1 MAKENRPTDDAFVCE
16 SCGEDI
22 FETEAE
28 ECENCSRG
36 CCTLCS
42 PERLCLDC
50 QGYGTMDHCPTV
62 PL

>member
-1 MAKENRPTDDAFVCE
+1 MAKENRPADDAFVCE

-22 FETEAE
+22 YETEAE

-42 PERLCLDC
+42 PESLCLDC
-50 QGYGTMDHCPTV
+50 QG
-62 PL
+62 